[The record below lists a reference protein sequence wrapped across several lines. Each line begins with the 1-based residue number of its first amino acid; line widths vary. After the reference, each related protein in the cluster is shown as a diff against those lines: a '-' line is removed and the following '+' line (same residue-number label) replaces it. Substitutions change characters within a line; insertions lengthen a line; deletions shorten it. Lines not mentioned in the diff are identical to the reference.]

1 MKPSSYRAGE
11 LGFDRS
17 RVSLNAFRVIQRL
30 QDAGYD
36 GYLVG
41 GCVRD
46 LLIGRLPKD
55 FDVATDACPEDIDAL
70 FDRSRIIGRRF
81 RLVHV
86 TFGRRHDRE
95 VIEVATY
102 RAPPGKS
109 SRRKSGG
116 RPVRSRRGRILD
128 DNVFGTIDADAVRR
142 DVTINALYYD
152 PVAEVVLDFVQGI
165 DDAQKR
171 TLRIIGNPEQRFK
184 EDPVRMLRL
193 VRFKAKLQ
201 LTIDPRSARKINQ
214 CAGLIDDVPGAR
226 LFDEIFKL
234 FHQGAGVE
242 AWKELNRTPLA
253 RRLFSQTLAC
263 LDHGEEGPRF
273 GTLIEAA
280 LENTDSRVS
289 SGLPVIPAF
298 LLAVLLWWPFKKELK
313 WPGKERMLPPGD
325 VFDQAA
331 TRVFDRQSRSIAI
344 PYRVRDSAME
354 IWRFQKWLEER
365 KPQSIHRVVRHRWF
379 RAAYDFLVLRQAV
392 DEGSPEVVEWW
403 TTIQDCNREQ
413 RQEMIRQ
420 LPGPVGRKKKG
431 GKNRPPG
438 TRFSPGKAD
447 HRKVR

>member
-1 MKPSSYRAGE
+1 M
-11 LGFDRS
+11 
-17 RVSLNAFRVIQRL
+17 SLNAFRVIQRL
-30 QDAGYD
+30 QEAGYD

-55 FDVATDACPEDIDAL
+55 FDVATDASPGQIEVL

-102 RAPPGKS
+102 RAPPGSS
-109 SRRKSGG
+109 SRRKPGG
-116 RPVRSRRGRILD
+116 RPVRSRQGRILD

-152 PVAEVVLDFVQGI
+152 PVREIVLDFVRGI

-171 TLRIIGNPEQRFK
+171 TLRMIGNPEQRFK

-193 VRFKAKLQ
+193 IRFKAKLG

-226 LFDEIFKL
+226 LFDEAFKL
-234 FHQGAGVE
+234 FHQGAGAE
-242 AWKELNRTPLA
+242 TWKELNRTPLA
-253 RRLFSQTLAC
+253 KRLFSQTTAC
-263 LDHGEEGPRF
+263 LDHGEEGSQF
-273 GTLIEAA
+273 GTLIESA
-280 LENTDSRVS
+280 LENTDSRVH
-289 SGLPVIPAF
+289 SGLPVIPGF
-298 LLAVLLWWPFKKELK
+298 LLAVLLWFPFKTELK
-313 WPGKERMLPPGD
+313 RPGKGRMTPVGEA
-325 VFDQAA
+325 FDQAA

-344 PYRVRDSAME
+344 PYRVRDSAIE
-354 IWRFQKWLEER
+354 IWRFQKLLEDR
-365 KPQSIHRVVRHRWF
+365 KPQSIRRVVVHRWF
-379 RAAYDFLVLRQAV
+379 RAAFDFLVLRQTV
-392 DEGSPEVVEWW
+392 DEVSPEVVEWW
-403 TTIQDCNREQ
+403 TAIQDCNRDQ

-420 LPGPVGRKKKG
+420 LPGPVGTKKKG
-431 GKNRPPG
+431 GKNRPPRS
-438 TRFSPGKAD
+438 RFSHGRKD
-447 HRKVR
+447 HRRVR